1 MSGIQTTRS
10 TSFGVF
16 PIIRGYQHND
26 EKKKGLCLSTSLSRG
41 VACRETPS
49 DWYVSVTM
57 RLLLLLATLLSGTYT
72 KNSLFIA
79 YGQFVFPL
87 DHVTFPTI
95 TQQHDLLLVAF
106 FAPWCGHC
114 GSLLPELQEAAQ
126 QLHDEQINVQIATYD
141 VTGEGN
147 KALSKEQQIDGYP
160 TLVLY
165 KKGGERVG
173 TFDGAR
179 THQDIYE
186 YLKKRSGAVFTPIST
201 LQEVYEFNSLGRV
214 PNLT

>member
-1 MSGIQTTRS
+1 M
-10 TSFGVF
+10 
-16 PIIRGYQHND
+16 H
-26 EKKKGLCLSTSLSRG
+26 
-41 VACRETPS
+41 
-49 DWYVSVTM
+49 
-57 RLLLLLATLLSGTYT
+57 LLLLLSILFAGIQT
-72 KNSLFIA
+72 KNSQFVA
-79 YGQFVFPL
+79 NGQFVFSL
-87 DHVTFPTI
+87 DHVTFPSI
-95 TQQHDLLLVAF
+95 IQQHDLLLVAF
-106 FAPWCGHC
+106 LAPWCGHC
-114 GSLLPELQEAAQ
+114 ASLLPELQVAAQ

-179 THQDIYE
+179 THRDIYE

-201 LQEVYEFNSLGRV
+201 LHEVYEFNSLGLI
-214 PNLT
+214 PLLS